1 MRFDSNYLQAF
12 GTLAAA
18 IAALIA
24 LFVAWDQGRVMRQ
37 EIRAS
42 VWPALQLDGFS
53 TQRNDDIFLGLNIQN
68 AGVGPARLDSIA
80 IFYQGALV
88 SDLEALSELFAG
100 HTGRSATSVTGRII
114 GAGDTVEVF
123 AFQFPRAEDDDAV
136 EIMYA
141 LASNYSVDVCYC
153 SVLDECWIA
162 HTSGSANP
170 KPESVDACPAQGVS
184 TL

>member
-1 MRFDSNYLQAF
+1 MRLNSDHLQAF

-42 VWPALQLDGFS
+42 VWPALQVDGFS
-53 TQRNDDIFLGLNIQN
+53 TQRDDTIVQGLNIQN
-68 AGVGPARLDSIA
+68 AGVGPARIDSIA
-80 IFYQGALV
+80 IHFQGALV
-88 SDLEALSELFAG
+88 RDLEALSELFPG

-123 AFQFPRAEDDDAV
+123 SFQLARAEDDDAV
-136 EIMYA
+136 AMMYD
-141 LASNYSVDVCYC
+141 LASNYTVDVCYC
-153 SVLDECWIA
+153 SVLDECWMA
-162 HTSGSANP
+162 HTSGAANP
-170 KPESVDACPAQGVS
+170 KPEPVDACPALGVS
-184 TL
+184 NL

>member
-1 MRFDSNYLQAF
+1 MRLDSNYLQAI
-12 GTLAAA
+12 GTMAAA

-42 VWPALQLDGFS
+42 VWPALQVDGFS
-53 TQRNDDIFLGLNIQN
+53 TQRDDAIVQGLNIQN
-68 AGVGPARLDSIA
+68 AGVGPARIDSIA
-80 IFYQGALV
+80 IFYRGALV
-88 SDLEALSELFAG
+88 ADLEALSELFPG

-123 AFQFPRAEDDDAV
+123 AFQAPRSEGDDAV
-136 EIMYA
+136 EMMYD
-141 LASNYSVDVCYC
+141 LASNYTVDVCYC
-153 SVLDECWIA
+153 SVLDECWMA

-170 KPESVDACPAQGVS
+170 KPESVDACPLEGVS
-184 TL
+184 NL

>member
-1 MRFDSNYLQAF
+1 MHLNSNHLQAI

-53 TQRNDDIFLGLNIQN
+53 TQRDADIVQGLNIQN
-68 AGVGPARLDSIA
+68 AGVGPARIDSIT
-80 IFYQGALV
+80 ILYQGALV
-88 SDLEALSELFAG
+88 ADLEAVSEGFPG
-100 HTGRSATSVTGRII
+100 YTGRSATSVTGRII

-123 AFQFPRAEDDDAV
+123 SFVNPRTRADDAV
-136 EIMYA
+136 EMMYD
-141 LASNYSVDVCYC
+141 LASNYRVEVCYC

-162 HTSGSANP
+162 RTTGTITP
-170 KPESVDACPAQGVS
+170 KPESVDACPDSGVS
-184 TL
+184 NL

>member
-1 MRFDSNYLQAF
+1 MRLNSDYLQAF

-53 TQRNDDIFLGLNIQN
+53 TQRDADIVQGLNIQN
-68 AGVGPARLDSIA
+68 AGVGPARIDSISVY
-80 IFYQGALV
+80 YQDSLV
-88 SDLEALSELFAG
+88 PDLEALSDLFPG

-123 AFQFPRAEDDDAV
+123 AFQAPRAEGDDAV
-136 EIMYA
+136 AMMYD

-170 KPESVDACPAQGVS
+170 KPESVDACPARGVS
-184 TL
+184 QF